1 MKHVQFS
8 ISRRELRLDQ
18 NLNRVYHFFFRTE
31 WMEPDEGLLVLEE
44 LKKSFP
50 FPRWQITVYERETV
64 TTYQEL
70 T

>member
-1 MKHVQFS
+1 MS
-8 ISRRELRLDQ
+8 YGGERE
-18 NLNRVYHFFFRTE
+18 VYCRFFRTE
-31 WMEPDEGLLVLEE
+31 WMELDEGLLVLEE

-64 TTYQEL
+64 TTFQEL

>member
-8 ISRRELRLDQ
+8 ISSKIIHPVDYNAGNYR
-18 NLNRVYHFFFRTE
+18 FFFRTE

-50 FPRWQITVYERETV
+50 FPRWQITVYERETT